1 MKDGKPEM
9 ANLVWV
15 IWSAAALLALTRE
28 SPATRVIITMTER
41 ERDGRRIR
49 AVVDWP
55 DDVLLTRTMLARSG
69 QKVRLMIS

>member
-55 DDVLLTRTMLARSG
+55 DDDRRTFTSRSSVLPLCPVG
-69 QKVRLMIS
+69 E